1 MGAWNPSTLVISP
14 YAKRGYVDHT
24 EYDTTSILRLIEW
37 KYGLEQIGERHSNNL
52 LNVFEEQ

>member
-1 MGAWNPSTLVISP
+1 V
-14 YAKRGYVDHT
+14 KKGYVDHT

-37 KYGLEQIGERHSNNL
+37 KYDLEQVGERRSNNL